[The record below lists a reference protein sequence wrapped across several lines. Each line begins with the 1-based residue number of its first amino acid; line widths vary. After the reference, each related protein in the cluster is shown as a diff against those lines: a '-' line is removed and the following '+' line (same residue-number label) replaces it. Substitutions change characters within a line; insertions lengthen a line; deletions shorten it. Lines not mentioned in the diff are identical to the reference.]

1 MIVRVNEDEE
11 IKSITIV
18 ENAPW
23 RADYLIPASAEVL
36 FGPKLRSLLRFTV
49 LLSVAA
55 AAAECE
61 NLTDTPRSAPGL
73 RPYASRGAFY

>member
-11 IKSITIV
+11 IRRVSIV

-36 FGPKLRSLLRFTV
+36 FDQTKVPL
-49 LLSVAA
+49 
-55 AAAECE
+55 
-61 NLTDTPRSAPGL
+61 
-73 RPYASRGAFY
+73 